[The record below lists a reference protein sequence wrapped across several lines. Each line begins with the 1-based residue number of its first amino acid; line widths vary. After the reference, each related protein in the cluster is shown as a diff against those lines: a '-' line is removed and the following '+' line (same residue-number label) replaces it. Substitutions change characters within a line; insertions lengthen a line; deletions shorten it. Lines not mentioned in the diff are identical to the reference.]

1 MIQYR
6 YKADQQRKKKGK
18 EPAQEPAA
26 ESSAAHVL
34 PVAER
39 VTPVMASDRPY
50 QHYESPLMKE
60 VLGVSQEEQHLY
72 PSTSAAWWA
81 TNETFDEG
89 FGEPSW
95 TYSQNAVISTNP
107 SSRYHR
113 VLAALSLDEMPKK
126 VLDYDETDGHE
137 KTMMSLIIAKLAKAK
152 PIGDS
157 MDPFSVLP
165 QFKSP
170 ELNSLYLTRKC
181 NRAFVS
187 PATIV
192 KWLPSMLA
200 HPHIL
205 LSSTLL
211 ASTYLDMHAGCSGD
225 SKRTVL
231 VKGETIGWINE
242 RLRHPEQQFEDFTLM
257 VILHL
262 LAGEMW
268 SCNEKTLQIHQ
279 SGVVRLITARGGM
292 DKLGGGGA
300 MAEVAAA

>member
-6 YKADQQRKKKGK
+6 YRADQQKKNKGK
-18 EPAQEPAA
+18 EPAVAEALPAA
-26 ESSAAHVL
+26 GP

-39 VTPVMASDRPY
+39 VTPIMTHNRPY
-50 QHYESPLMKE
+50 ERFESPLMRE

-72 PSTSAAWWA
+72 PSTSAAWSA
-81 TNETFDEG
+81 TNDTHDEG
-89 FGEPSW
+89 YGEPSW
-95 TYSQNAVISTNP
+95 TYSQNAVMPANP
-107 SSRYHR
+107 SSRFYR
-113 VLAALSLDEMPKK
+113 VLAAISVDDMPTR
-126 VLDYDETDGHE
+126 VHDYEETDDHE
-137 KTMMSLIIAKLAKAK
+137 DAMMRMLIAKLATVN
-152 PIGDS
+152 PIDDGV
-157 MDPFSVLP
+157 DPFNVIP
-165 QFKSP
+165 QFQSP
-170 ELNSLYLTRKC
+170 ELSSIYLTKKC

-187 PATIV
+187 PATMV
-192 KWLPSMLA
+192 KWLPAMLA
-200 HPHIL
+200 DPHIL

-242 RLRHPEQQFEDFTLM
+242 RLRNPARQFEDFTLM

-268 SCNEKTLQIHQ
+268 SCNEKTLQIHE
-279 SGVVRLITARGGM
+279 SGVARLIIARGGM
-292 DKLGGGGA
+292 DKLGGGGS